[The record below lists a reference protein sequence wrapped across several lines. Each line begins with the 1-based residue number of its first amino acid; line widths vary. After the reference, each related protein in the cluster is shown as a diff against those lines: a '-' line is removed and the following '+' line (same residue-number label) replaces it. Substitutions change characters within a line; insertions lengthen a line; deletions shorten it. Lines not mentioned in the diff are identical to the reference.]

1 MGQHLH
7 ILIAIIALILVI
19 LIALPFAVGSLEDS
33 LDVDGIEVI
42 VTLFIGV
49 FVLLAGF
56 AIIFFNN
63 FMVNKLMK

>member
-33 LDVDGIEVI
+33 LDVDGLEVI
-42 VTLFIGV
+42 VTLFIGA

-56 AIIFFNN
+56 GIIFFNN

>member
-33 LDVDGIEVI
+33 LDVDGLEVI

-49 FVLLAGF
+49 AVLAAGF
-56 AIIFFNN
+56 GIIFFNN
-63 FMVNKLMK
+63 FMVKMLMK